1 MNRLF
6 LCLWFTLLAVVV
18 GGTEAVAGITDP
30 LVASTSEAPT
40 YYVIMN
46 VANREFLYHNSQ
58 DNDRPW
64 TTANIIDGENF
75 GTTFFPK
82 YYKTDDYLWYFVADG
97 NGYKIAPK
105 NPNSASKPYVGY
117 WHLEGF
123 YYYIKDLEA
132 DADATTWTI
141 EKFPYSQL
149 GVAIH
154 GISKGAANDYY
165 WTIRTASGY
174 TYISRDTQCQTDPDN
189 HTFVLY
195 SFADLQAEAAAQGL
209 TDTYTYDASN
219 PGGSFKTIVDDII
232 ATKADANHYNDC
244 DDGYYLVRNRRNGLF
259 LTSNGEEVKGAQAVT
274 NYSVW
279 QLTTVANIRMLVS
292 NVGEGTALCW
302 QANGSDAVWNLSA
315 NNTFN
320 VNATLSAASDGD
332 LRYVSFNP
340 AGATNGYVGQNG
352 DGSPSASSSK
362 GYSSDWQLIAVTK
375 DGTTL
380 TYQEDGVTKTI
391 PTSVSGDSDL
401 LPAGDQQTNG
411 QFYRVQNM
419 ARNIVNY
426 SADEPG
432 DGGWLEDVDH
442 LHFEKRRDERLANL
456 WDEEEANRLYEA
468 RTVDFYAALPDMSH
482 ASALWEFVLIGKG
495 DNTGESATGIVLPKH
510 NIFALRNA
518 NTGKFIGN
526 TLAGDLYPTTAADKS
541 GAMKFY
547 LDKQADGQYALKVYK
562 GTSGGSDVSDH
573 VLAIAGTADGYR
585 AGLESIAT
593 TDTPNA
599 LWAITQATTLEL
611 PLLVRDVKEADG
623 TTPSPYD
630 WTTMYFPFD
639 TTLGTLADGQEVDF
653 FQGGW
658 KGTYTYGSGK
668 KGGAVEMTK
677 VTDVPAGNA
686 VFMRSNKTAGGETY
700 EMVRLN
706 VYPANSGQ
714 TVTPQSTFEGNVWK
728 GIIESEESEY
738 WNGNTDPRKKDYWI
752 LTKNG
757 SGILKLLH
765 PANNYLLGNRA
776 YIDAETAVVNS
787 GANVSAFELLID
799 EADPV
804 VTGVTEYVSD
814 ATGTSAVYDITGRKV
829 ADSREQMN
837 LATKGI
843 YICNGKKFFVK

>member
-30 LVASTSEAPT
+30 PVASTSGAPT

-64 TTANIIDGENF
+64 TTANIMDGESYTS
-75 GTTFFPK
+75 GVHTR
-82 YYKTDDYLWYFVADG
+82 YYAPDNYLWYFVADG

-132 DADATTWTI
+132 DADASIWTI

-154 GISKGAANDYY
+154 GDSRAPGEVSSHDYY
-165 WTIRTASGY
+165 WTIHTASGW

-209 TDTYTYDASN
+209 TGTYTYDASN
-219 PGGSFKTIVDDII
+219 PGASFKTIVNAII
-232 ATKADANHYNDC
+232 AEKAEANHYNNC
-244 DDGYYLVRNRRNGLF
+244 GDGYYLLRNRRNGLF
-259 LTSNGEEVKGAQAVT
+259 LTSNGEAVKGAQAVT

-279 QLTTVANIRMLVS
+279 QLTTVRDTRSLIS
-292 NVGEGTALCW
+292 NAGEGTELRW

-315 NNTFN
+315 NNPF
-320 VNATLSAASDGD
+320 NATLSAASDGD
-332 LRYVSFNP
+332 LRYVSFTP

-442 LHFEKRRDERLANL
+442 LHFQYRIGETMANL
-456 WDEEEANRLYEA
+456 YDQEEAQRLYEA

-518 NTGKFIGN
+518 NTGKFIGK
-526 TLAGDLYPTTAADKS
+526 TLAGELYPTTAADKS

-573 VLAIAGTADGYR
+573 VLAIAGTDDGYR
-585 AGLESIAT
+585 AGLESITT
-593 TDTPNA
+593 TDAPNA
-599 LWAITQATTLEL
+599 LWAITPATTLEL
-611 PLLVRDVKEADG
+611 PLLVRDVKNNDG
-623 TTPSPYD
+623 SDSPYD

-658 KGTYTYGSGK
+658 KGTYTTSSGK

-738 WNGNTDPRKKDYWI
+738 WKDNSLWKNYWV
-752 LTKNG
+752 LTKNA